1 MTPTLHGKDNA
12 RGVES
17 GYNRPQ
23 HVTDQR
29 KPNPMTPKNICLL
42 FTGGTITMIRDEES
56 GMLRPPDS
64 PLDFVAQMPELAQ
77 MHALLDERPRLA
89 GTRYLFNVDSA
100 EMTPDHWR
108 QIAAAIYE
116 MRHDYDGFVV
126 THGTDTMA
134 YTASALAYMLRGL
147 DKPVVLTGSQVPLT
161 GFFVIDARNNLI
173 NAFRAAAI
181 GAERGLREVV
191 VMFGSQLLRGTR
203 ATKYSVFD
211 FEAFT
216 TFNIPPL
223 GKVGLRFQLAERELR
238 PAENGPFT
246 LQDKLETNVA
256 LLKLTPGMRPAV
268 FDAVV
273 DTGLRGLVVEGFG
286 AGNIPTKSLLPSVER
301 ALDRGV
307 TVVVA
312 TQAQVGAVDLY
323 YQTGAAVVGAGAIS
337 AYDMTPTSALVKLMW
352 VLGQFGDAH
361 AAVRR
366 ALHRDYAGELDPR
379 LVR

>member
-1 MTPTLHGKDNA
+1 
-12 RGVES
+12 
-17 GYNRPQ
+17 
-23 HVTDQR
+23 
-29 KPNPMTPKNICLL
+29 MTPKNICLL
-42 FTGGTITMIRDEES
+42 FTGGTITMIRDEAS

-64 PLDFVAQMPELAQ
+64 PLDFLTHMPELAH
-77 MHALLDERPRLA
+77 MHDLLDERPRLA
-89 GTRYLFNVDSA
+89 GTRHLFNVDSS
-100 EMTPDHWR
+100 EMTPGHWQ
-108 QIAAAIYE
+108 QIARAIYAA
-116 MRHDYDGFVV
+116 RHDFDGFVV

-147 DKPVVLTGSQVPLT
+147 DKPVVLTGAQVPLT
-161 GFFVIDARNNLI
+161 GLFVIDARNNLI

-181 GAERGLREVV
+181 GAAQGLREVV
-191 VMFGSQLLRGTR
+191 IMFGSQLLRGTR

-223 GKVGLRFQLAERELR
+223 GRVGLRFQLAERELR
-238 PAENGPFT
+238 PPVDAPFT
-246 LQDKLETNVA
+246 LQDALETNVA
-256 LLKLTPGMRPAV
+256 LLKLTPGMAPAV

-286 AGNIPTKSLLPSVER
+286 AGNIPTASLLPSLER
-301 ALDRGV
+301 ALARGV

-312 TQAQVGAVDLY
+312 TQAQVGAAELY
-323 YQTGAAVVGAGAIS
+323 YQTGAAAIGAGAVS

-352 VLGQFGDAH
+352 VLGQFGGDA

-366 ALHRDYAGELDPR
+366 AMQRDYAGELDPR